1 LQKVERQLYEIKMLS
16 KIKKNFIIT
25 IKNEY
30 EEIIMDML
38 NNSMKF
44 ALTIKKENKTLTDKE

>member
-1 LQKVERQLYEIKMLS
+1 MLS

-30 EEIIMDML
+30 EDIIMDML

-44 ALTIKKENKTLTDKE
+44 ATTIKKENKTLTDKEPDIYL